1 MKSLTVHFKPKN
13 IPMARQ
19 NFLAV
24 KPTPGE
30 RIHNF
35 VTSLSTLP
43 AHCEY
48 QEEKDNMTREQVLI
62 HIKDKNLRAKFFCID
77 NLTLTKLLV
86 IASQYHDKE
95 ALTLVR
101 EKQINR
107 LHAEESA
114 ESVTKLATW
123 QELVTIH
130 IIKFVSPVAKSAI
143 FLFVVDTP
151 RVAPFTKRDPSHIAK
166 SRIKSEL
173 SPIKAIVM
181 NNKMIASMHLQLP
194 LVKNLRH

>member
-1 MKSLTVHFKPKN
+1 MESLTVHFELKKN

-35 VTSLSTLP
+35 VTRLSTLP

-62 HIKDKNLRAKFFCID
+62 HIKDKNLRAEFFCAD
-77 NLTLTKLLV
+77 NLTLTKLLL

-95 ALTLVR
+95 ALNLVL
-101 EKQINR
+101 EMQINR
-107 LHAEESA
+107 LHAEEKQLS
-114 ESVTKLATW
+114 SLTKFNS
-123 QELVTIH
+123 
-130 IIKFVSPVAKSAI
+130 KC
-143 FLFVVDTP
+143 
-151 RVAPFTKRDPSHIAK
+151 
-166 SRIKSEL
+166 
-173 SPIKAIVM
+173 
-181 NNKMIASMHLQLP
+181 
-194 LVKNLRH
+194 

>member
-1 MKSLTVHFKPKN
+1 
-13 IPMARQ
+13 MARQ

-24 KPTPGE
+24 KPTLGE

-35 VTSLSTLP
+35 ATRLSTLP

-48 QEEKDNMTREQVLI
+48 HEEKDNLTREQVLI
-62 HIKDKNLRAKFFCID
+62 HIKDKNLRAKFFCAD

-95 ALTLVR
+95 ALTLVL
-101 EKQINR
+101 EMQINR
-107 LHAEESA
+107 LPAEEST

-130 IIKFVSPVAKSAI
+130 ITKFVSPVAKSAI
-143 FLFVVDTP
+143 FLF
-151 RVAPFTKRDPSHIAK
+151 IC
-166 SRIKSEL
+166 I
-173 SPIKAIVM
+173 I
-181 NNKMIASMHLQLP
+181 
-194 LVKNLRH
+194 